1 MTIKM
6 IQNPDDFQ
14 NLRREWNALLSISAS
29 RVPFLR
35 HEYLTSWWETRGGG
49 EWKRANLFILIDR
62 NTKGKLTGIAPLFLH
77 QDTLMFLGSHEISD
91 YLDVIAHPDDL
102 QSFLQKTFTFLA
114 EESPQIWKKLDFYNL
129 LEGSSTLPL
138 IKEISRSRGWEHTRD
153 QIQPAPSLTLPA
165 NWDAYLDQLETRYRH
180 EIERKIRRAEGYFLP
195 VDWYMVEYR
204 KDLEEE
210 LAEFLKLMAHN
221 DEKADFLTESMT
233 SQLKSSVYQAFDNG
247 WLQLAFLTV
256 GDLKAAAYLNFD
268 FNNRIWIYNSG
279 LNPMFENIS
288 PGWVLLAHII
298 QNAIRSGK
306 EAVDFM
312 RGNEGYKYQFGGIDR
327 HVFRVQIT
335 RKDT

>member
-1 MTIKM
+1 MTIEI

-14 NLRREWNALLSISAS
+14 NLHREWNSLLSTSAS

-49 EWKRANLFILIDR
+49 EWKTANLFILIDR

-77 QDTLMFLGSHEISD
+77 QDTLMFLGSYEISD

-102 QSFLQKTFTFLA
+102 QSFLEKTLTFLA
-114 EESPQIWKKLDFYNL
+114 EESPQVWKKLDFYNL
-129 LEGSSTLPL
+129 LENSPTLPL
-138 IKEISRSRGWEHTRD
+138 IKEISRSQGWEHSRD

-165 NWDAYLDQLETRYRH
+165 SWDVYLDQLETRYRH
-180 EIERKIRRAEGYFLP
+180 EIERKIRRAESYFLP
-195 VDWYMVEYR
+195 VDWYMVENH

-210 LAEFLKLMAHN
+210 IAEFLKLMAN
-221 DEKADFLTESMT
+221 NAEKADFLTESMT
-233 SQLKSSVYQAFDNG
+233 SQLKSSVYRAFDKG
-247 WLQLAFLTV
+247 WLQLVFLTV

-288 PGWVLLAHII
+288 PGWVLLAYII
-298 QNAIRSGK
+298 QDAIRSGK

-312 RGNEGYKYQFGGIDR
+312 RGDEGYKYQFGGIDR
-327 HVFRVQIT
+327 HVLRVLIT

>member
-1 MTIKM
+1 MTIEI

-14 NLRREWNALLSISAS
+14 NLHREWNSLLSTSAS

-49 EWKRANLFILIDR
+49 EWKTANLFILIDR

-77 QDTLMFLGSHEISD
+77 QDTLMFLGSYEISD

-102 QSFLQKTFTFLA
+102 QSFLEKTLTFLA
-114 EESPQIWKKLDFYNL
+114 KESPQVWKKLDFYNL
-129 LEGSSTLPL
+129 LENSPTLPL
-138 IKEISRSRGWEHTRD
+138 IKEISRSQGWEHSRD

-165 NWDAYLDQLETRYRH
+165 SWDVYLDQLETRYRH
-180 EIERKIRRAEGYFLP
+180 EIERKIRRAESYFLP
-195 VDWYMVEYR
+195 VDWYMVENH

-210 LAEFLKLMAHN
+210 IAEFLKLMAN
-221 DEKADFLTESMT
+221 NAEKADFLTESMT
-233 SQLKSSVYQAFDNG
+233 SQLKSSVYRAFDKG
-247 WLQLAFLTV
+247 WLQLVFLTV

-288 PGWVLLAHII
+288 PGWVLLAYII

-312 RGNEGYKYQFGGIDR
+312 RGDEGYKYQFGGIDR
-327 HVFRVQIT
+327 HVLRVLIT